1 MKSFQDVLKALN
13 LTENIVAKVV
23 SLLLSVALWGYLAS
37 SKTGEI
43 SFRIPIITSNLPENM
58 LVTDISNKSLIAVVQ
73 GRKEYLKNVNVK
85 NIKAVVNLSKPV
97 VGKAL
102 DYPVEII
109 KNEIPVSIKVIVKK
123 KTVKILVERKIA
135 KNVAIIPRI
144 IGKVTEG
151 RVIGKYS
158 VDPETIIIKGPR
170 ALVSEIN
177 HIYTK
182 NISVDG
188 MLEDID
194 RIVELEKDPDTNVI
208 YSETKVRV
216 TIPIIDYGNL
226 LSLNV
231 PVKLLKQSNLY
242 RYNIVNRSVKVYIK
256 VVGKKRVLPED
267 ISVTVDVSPARLK
280 KELKNIGEEPVTVK
294 LPVSAGFVDLKEG
307 MEIIVI
313 VPETVEVK
321 VSKKTQKE

>member
-1 MKSFQDVLKALN
+1 MKSFQDILKFLN
-13 LTENIVAKVV
+13 LTENFTAKVA
-23 SLLLSVALWGYLAS
+23 SLLLSVALWAYLAN
-37 SKTGEI
+37 SKTGDI
-43 SFRIPIITSNLPENM
+43 SFRIPIITSNLPDNM
-58 LVTDISNKSLIAVVQ
+58 VVTDISNKSVIAVLQ

-85 NIKAVVNLSKPV
+85 SIRAVVNLSKPV

-109 KNEIPVSIKVIVKK
+109 KNEVPVSIKVIVKK
-123 KTVKILVERKIA
+123 KTVNILVEKKIA
-135 KNVAIIPRI
+135 KNVAVIPRI

-158 VDPETIIIKGPR
+158 VDPETIIIKGSKSI
-170 ALVSEIN
+170 VSGIN

-194 RIVELEKDPDTNVI
+194 RIVELEKDPETNVI

-226 LSLNV
+226 LSLSV
-231 PVKLLKQSNLY
+231 PVKLLKQGNQY
-242 RYNIVNRSVKVYIK
+242 RYEVVNSRVKVYIK
-256 VVGKKRVLPED
+256 IVGKKRVFPED

-280 KELKNIGEEPVTVK
+280 KEMKNIGEEAVTVK
-294 LPVSAGFVDLKEG
+294 LPVTAGFVNLREG
-307 MEIIVI
+307 MEIITI

-321 VSKKTQKE
+321 ISKKP

>member
-1 MKSFQDVLKALN
+1 MKSFQDILKALN
-13 LTENIVAKVV
+13 LTENIAAKVM
-23 SLLLSVALWGYLAS
+23 SLLLSIALWAYLAN
-37 SKTGEI
+37 SKTGDI
-43 SFRIPIITSNLPENM
+43 SFRIPIATSNLPDNM
-58 LVTDISNKSLIAVVQ
+58 VVTEISNKSVIAVLQ

-102 DYPVEII
+102 DYPVEIV
-109 KNEIPVSIKVIVKK
+109 KNEVPVSIKVIVKK
-123 KTVKILVERKIA
+123 KTVNILVERKIA
-135 KNVAIIPRI
+135 KNVAVIPRI

-158 VDPETIIIKGPR
+158 VDPETIIIKGSKS
-170 ALVSEIN
+170 LISDIN

-194 RIVELEKDPDTNVI
+194 RIVELEKDPDTNII

-242 RYNIVNRSVKVYIK
+242 QYEVVNSSVKVYIQI
-256 VVGKKRVLPED
+256 VGNKRVYPED
-267 ISVTVDVSPARLK
+267 IAVTLDVSPERIK
-280 KELKNIGEEPVTVK
+280 KEVKKIGEEPVSVK
-294 LPVSAGFVDLKEG
+294 LPVTAGFVKLKEG
-307 MEIIVI
+307 AEVITI
-313 VPETVEVK
+313 VPEMVEVK
-321 VSKKTQKE
+321 ISKKSQ